1 MNLLEQLN
9 SVYNKGIKKV
19 AADLMP
25 NEWFNHDQ
33 ALDIVSKALSS
44 SKDYELVGKLLLAF
58 YQSGYMKF
66 IDDNKEKLKEAGI
79 KITLTE
85 KPQQEQQNSSIF

>member
-9 SVYNKGIKKV
+9 SVYNKGIKKI

-25 NEWFNHDQ
+25 NEWYNHDQ
-33 ALDIVSKALSS
+33 ALDVLSKSLSS

-79 KITLTE
+79 KITMTE
-85 KPQQEQQNSSIF
+85 KSQQDESNSRIF